1 MVVVVKIKYETHTH
15 EKKKNYERRTR
26 VILVVHVC
34 MWISRYSHIE
44 FVHNIFIYKTIK
56 NKKTFLLI
64 FCGGACES
72 FIIVEE

>member
-1 MVVVVKIKYETHTH
+1 MVVVVKIKYETHMH

-44 FVHNIFIYKTIK
+44 FVHNIFIYR
-56 NKKTFLLI
+56 
-64 FCGGACES
+64 ES
-72 FIIVEE
+72 AELRVNVKISTAVSVLS